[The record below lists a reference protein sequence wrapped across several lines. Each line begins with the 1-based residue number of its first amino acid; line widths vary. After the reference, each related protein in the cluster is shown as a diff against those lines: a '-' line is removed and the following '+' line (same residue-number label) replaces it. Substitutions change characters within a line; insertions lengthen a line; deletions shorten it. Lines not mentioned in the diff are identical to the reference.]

1 MNYFTKLD
9 AGIEYLKKTQIM
21 LKQYRQSVLK
31 YAFDGKLT
39 ERWRVHNKDQRK
51 GDFSD
56 IVKLNESKI
65 RDKHNGSE
73 HTNSTHL
80 SRLPEGWCWINFST
94 IILKVKRG
102 PSMKCNQDAR
112 GMRYITSGNLE
123 GGRLDLRRISNF
135 SRVSV
140 ISKDADCYQEI

>member
-1 MNYFTKLD
+1 
-9 AGIEYLKKTQIM
+9 M

-65 RDKHNGSE
+65 RDKHNE
-73 HTNSTHL
+73 
-80 SRLPEGWCWINFST
+80 
-94 IILKVKRG
+94 
-102 PSMKCNQDAR
+102 
-112 GMRYITSGNLE
+112 
-123 GGRLDLRRISNF
+123 
-135 SRVSV
+135 
-140 ISKDADCYQEI
+140 